1 MFIRFIVV
9 NHYYVFSYSRIYE
22 IANSLCNIRKIE
34 KLKNYR
40 GVNNSS
46 TGLPTNMS
54 TTTIVSPR
62 SALLIALHIVEL
74 IPLNTDEN
82 KKFNYELM
90 KLVIED
96 FAYKSPEI
104 LTHSTSWQRL
114 ESILKRHI
122 QRCDEI
128 WKVDIVDL
136 YNGKLEIKS
145 AIPNDSW

>member
-1 MFIRFIVV
+1 
-9 NHYYVFSYSRIYE
+9 
-22 IANSLCNIRKIE
+22 
-34 KLKNYR
+34 
-40 GVNNSS
+40 
-46 TGLPTNMS
+46 MS
-54 TTTIVSPR
+54 TATMVSLR
-62 SALLIALHIVEL
+62 SALLIAVHIVEL

-96 FAYKSPEI
+96 FTYKSSEI
-104 LTHSTSWQRL
+104 LTHSISWQRL

>member
-9 NHYYVFSYSRIYE
+9 NHYYVFSYSRI
-22 IANSLCNIRKIE
+22 ANGLCNIRKIE
-34 KLKNYR
+34 CLYKIKIQPKK
-40 GVNNSS
+40 
-46 TGLPTNMS
+46 TITMS

-90 KLVIED
+90 KLVTED

-104 LTHSTSWQRL
+104 LTHSTSWQCL

-128 WKVDIVDL
+128 WKVDIVA
-136 YNGKLEIKS
+136 N
-145 AIPNDSW
+145 

>member
-9 NHYYVFSYSRIYE
+9 NHYYVFSYSRI
-22 IANSLCNIRKIE
+22 ANGLCNIRKIE

-40 GVNNSS
+40 GGNNSS
-46 TGLPTNMS
+46 TWLPTTMS